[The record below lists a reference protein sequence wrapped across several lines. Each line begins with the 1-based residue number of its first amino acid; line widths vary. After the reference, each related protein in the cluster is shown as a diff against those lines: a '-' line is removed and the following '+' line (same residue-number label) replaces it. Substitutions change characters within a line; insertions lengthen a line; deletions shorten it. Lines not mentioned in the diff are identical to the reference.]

1 MKFLRLLWRILC
13 CIVYALSLPP
23 RWFGYGLRW
32 CFGWVKYPWRRLPAG
47 FRTAVASVYASLP
60 VRLLRWVVF
69 VVACLLFW
77 VLFLAILV
85 LVLALC
91 GVLGPIILRLAPPI
105 ARSVGYELA
114 IRECVVK
121 PLDDDIHV
129 AGLRL
134 DTLGSP
140 RVGSDSPLVSLEA
153 FRVAPLSGYVRLD
166 ALRVA
171 NPDTF
176 IFSQASGDYYAKTP
190 LLDLRLVEL
199 KVDMGTLLEDELVI
213 ELIRVHGLH
222 ALYALDQGTDNV
234 SALVAQ
240 LVPLDEDLNVALAI
254 PQVGKAGL
262 AHNALGHHAAC
273 QMDGDA
279 GIFLGGKVCEF
290 LLQLRGVDVH
300 GVLGNGK
307 GVVSGGD
314 KVRQLLTA
322 NLQLVA
328 ERHFGLGSEFCHS
341 LALTRDGD
349 DLHGVGT
356 VGGVD
361 REGLAGGLAHHAP
374 AEGGVVGELAFHGVG
389 LLGAGDAV
397 IGAVALLVL
406 HGHGAAQAHTAGGLV
421 LVLDDDGVEKD
432 VFNLGNAAVELGL
445 LVFGGIVL
453 GVFG

>member
-1 MKFLRLLWRILC
+1 MKFLRQLWRILC

-77 VLFLAILV
+77 VLFLVIVV
-85 LVLALC
+85 LVLALF

-199 KVDMGTLLEDELVI
+199 KVDMGTLLADELVI

-240 LVPLDEDLNVALAI
+240 LVP
-254 PQVGKAGL
+254 P
-262 AHNALGHHAAC
+262 AAEEP
-273 QMDGDA
+273 DGDA
-279 GIFLGGKVCEF
+279 APV
-290 LLQLRGVDVH
+290 Q
-300 GVLGNGK
+300 
-307 GVVSGGD
+307 
-314 KVRQLLTA
+314 
-322 NLQLVA
+322 A
-328 ERHFGLGSEFCHS
+328 EPAPAPAPAPEP
-341 LALTRDGD
+341 
-349 DLHGVGT
+349 
-356 VGGVD
+356 
-361 REGLAGGLAHHAP
+361 AP
-374 AEGGVVGELAFHGVG
+374 AEATAKADAPERDVRVLLADFADNAVTVRWVIAGAVPTTVPCPIPDLALENLGTQEVRDRIDAVVGPIRKTIATANAAVAAAGKALGAAIDSTKAALGAAGEALGNAGDA
-389 LLGAGDAV
+389 LDGAGDALGKGV
-397 IGAVALLVL
+397 DSVSEA
-406 HGHGAAQAHTAGGLV
+406 AGGI
-421 LVLDDDGVEKD
+421 LDGARDL
-432 VFNLGNAAVELGL
+432 FNRRKK
-445 LVFGGIVL
+445 
-453 GVFG
+453 